1 MIIQEITNISYNGLY
16 VRDNNLFEHEHIY
29 VCKSERFGFTA
40 LIAIHSTVNEQAIGG
55 CRYKEYT
62 SFEAALNDVLRLSKA
77 MSLKNK
83 LCGVPFGGGKSVIIK
98 SNNISDKKQIL
109 HEYSKF
115 LNKLGGTYLTAQDI
129 GISLDDIKL
138 IKKNSEYVLCDVD
151 PGPYTAKG
159 IFNVINLV
167 SKKILDLKLN
177 DITTLIQGYGSVG
190 SNLANHLTNS
200 NSKVL
205 INDSDKKVTS
215 SFIKNKF
222 INVKNIF
229 KEDCTIF
236 SPCAVGGTIDRHF
249 AEHINVKAIIGGANN
264 QLASNDVA
272 DLLFKKNILY
282 VPDFLINSGGV
293 IGLTQNYLN
302 KTDNEIS
309 NDLLRIAENACNV
322 IVNSKKNNLHPLKFI
337 QENLL

>member
-16 VRDNNLFEHEHIY
+16 VKDSNLFEHEHIY
-29 VCKSERFGFTA
+29 VCESERFDFTA
-40 LIAIHSTVNEQAIGG
+40 LIAIHTTVNEQAIGG

-98 SNNISDKKQIL
+98 SKKIFDKKQIL
-109 HEYSKF
+109 CEYSKF

-129 GISLDDIKL
+129 GISMDDIKL
-138 IKKNSEYVLCDVD
+138 IKKYSEYVLCDVD

-159 IFNVINLV
+159 IFNVIDLV
-167 SKKILDLKLN
+167 SKKILDLNLN

-190 SNLANHLTNS
+190 SNLASHLKNS

-205 INDSDKKVTS
+205 IHDNDKQVIR
-215 SFIKNKF
+215 SFKKNKLTS
-222 INVKNIF
+222 VKNIF
-229 KEDCTIF
+229 NEDCTIF

-249 AEHINVKAIIGGANN
+249 AEHIDVMAIIGGANN

-272 DLLFKKNILY
+272 DLLFKRNILY

-293 IGLTQNYLN
+293 IGLTKSYLN
-302 KTDNEIS
+302 KTDDEIS
-309 NDLLRIAENACNV
+309 NDLLKVAENACN
-322 IVNSKKNNLHPLKFI
+322 IILNSKKSNLHPLKFI